1 MTTARAAT
9 PAPQAV
15 TAGRAAP
22 TSHVP
27 PGPVA
32 GGASPGRFRAVV
44 LWIDGAWRPVRVS
57 RDGWVTVEEA
67 ARILG
72 VRTQVVRERSRA
84 PGLVSVGVGRPG
96 SPRMWRLTD
105 LCPEVA
111 VSARPRPSPAVAG
124 PG

>member
-1 MTTARAAT
+1 VTPPTRPSSGATAA
-9 PAPQAV
+9 
-15 TAGRAAP
+15 
-22 TSHVP
+22 VP
-27 PGPVA
+27 PAARVDVPLER
-32 GGASPGRFRAVV
+32 SPRRPARRDGDVGAVV
-44 LWIDGAWRPVRVS
+44 LRIDGAWRPVRVS
-57 RDGWVTVEEA
+57 RDRWVTVEEA

-96 SPRMWRLTD
+96 SPRRWRLTD